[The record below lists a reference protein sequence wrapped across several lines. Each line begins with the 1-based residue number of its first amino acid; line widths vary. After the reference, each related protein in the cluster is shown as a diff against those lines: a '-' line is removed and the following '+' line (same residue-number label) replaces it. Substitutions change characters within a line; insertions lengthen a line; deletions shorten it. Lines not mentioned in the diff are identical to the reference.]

1 MAKKPVT
8 RIDPR
13 KELSPYLNH
22 EFNQQK
28 NSRKSQAKISA
39 SLSSLQAE
47 RRRSLR
53 RRLGLIMSVSVLAIA
68 GLGYYISPL
77 ANISTVKVIGASD
90 LPIKGIV
97 KASKIKASD
106 KVFDYLFQQKDL
118 SQKLSKKYPEIES
131 AQAHLGHVNQLIL
144 QINERKTVGYLKDGD
159 DYRKILSNGKLGSTA
174 ITWAKVDQDKPIF
187 VGYNKATSL
196 KEDLNLFDSLPK
208 SFQNQVKLL
217 SGNTRRKSQVIL
229 VMKDG
234 NVIIGSTVTLKSK
247 LKYYDEIKVKA
258 GKNSL
263 IDLEI
268 GAFSRPLTSSEK
280 KAYGVSQLFYLFIY
294 VRIFSRQI
302 LMGA

>member
-159 DYRKILSNGKLGSTA
+159 DYRKILSNGKVGRTA

-196 KEDLNLFDSLPK
+196 KEDLNLFNSLPK

-280 KAYGVSQLFYLFIY
+280 KAYGVS
-294 VRIFSRQI
+294 
-302 LMGA
+302 

>member
-174 ITWAKVDQDKPIF
+174 ITWAKVDQDKLIF

-196 KEDLNLFDSLPK
+196 KEDLNLFNSLPK

-280 KAYGVSQLFYLFIY
+280 KAYGVS
-294 VRIFSRQI
+294 
-302 LMGA
+302 

>member
-39 SLSSLQAE
+39 SLPSLQAE

-53 RRLGLIMSVSVLAIA
+53 QRLGLIMLVSILAIA

-174 ITWAKVDQDKPIF
+174 ITWTKVDQDKPIF
-187 VGYNKATSL
+187 VGYNKSSSL
-196 KEDLNLFDSLPK
+196 KEDLNLFNSLPK

-280 KAYGVSQLFYLFIY
+280 KAYGVS
-294 VRIFSRQI
+294 
-302 LMGA
+302 

>member
-8 RIDPR
+8 KIDPR

-28 NSRKSQAKISA
+28 NSRKSKAKISA

-53 RRLGLIMSVSVLAIA
+53 RRLGLIMTISILAIA
-68 GLGYYISPL
+68 ALGYYISPL
-77 ANISTVKVIGASD
+77 ANISTVKVVGTTD
-90 LPIKGIV
+90 LPVKEIV
-97 KASKIKASD
+97 KISKIKASD

-118 SQKLSKKYPEIES
+118 SQKLSRKYPEIQS
-131 AQAHLGHVNQLIL
+131 AQVHLGHVNQLIL
-144 QINERKTVGYLKDGD
+144 QINERKTLGYLKDGD
-159 DYRKILSNGKLGSTA
+159 SYRKILDNGKLATKSVK
-174 ITWAKVDQDKPIF
+174 WSQVDQDKPVF
-187 VGYNKATSL
+187 VGYSKSAPL
-196 KEDLNLFDSLPK
+196 KEDLKLFDSLPK
-208 SFQNQVKLL
+208 TFKDQVKLL
-217 SGNTRRKSQVIL
+217 SGNTRRDSQVIL

-234 NVIIGSTVTLKSK
+234 NVIIGNISTLKSK
-247 LKYYDEIKVKA
+247 VKYYDTIKLTA

-280 KAYGVSQLFYLFIY
+280 NAYGLS
-294 VRIFSRQI
+294 
-302 LMGA
+302 

>member
-28 NSRKSQAKISA
+28 NSRKSQTKISA

-196 KEDLNLFDSLPK
+196 KEDLNLFNSLPK

-280 KAYGVSQLFYLFIY
+280 KAYGVS
-294 VRIFSRQI
+294 
-302 LMGA
+302 

>member
-8 RIDPR
+8 KIDPR

-28 NSRKSQAKISA
+28 NSRKSKAKISA

-53 RRLGLIMSVSVLAIA
+53 RRLGLIMTISILAIA
-68 GLGYYISPL
+68 ALGYYISPL
-77 ANISTVKVIGASD
+77 ANISTVKVVGTTD
-90 LPIKGIV
+90 LPVKEIV
-97 KASKIKASD
+97 KISKIKASD

-118 SQKLSKKYPEIES
+118 SQKLSRKYPEIQS
-131 AQAHLGHVNQLIL
+131 AQVHLGHVNQLIL
-144 QINERKTVGYLKDGD
+144 QINERKTLGYLKDGD
-159 DYRKILSNGKLGSTA
+159 SYRKILDNGKLATKSVK
-174 ITWAKVDQDKPIF
+174 WSQVDQDKPVF
-187 VGYNKATSL
+187 VGYSKSAPL
-196 KEDLNLFDSLPK
+196 KEDLKLFDSLPK
-208 SFQNQVKLL
+208 TFKDQVKLL
-217 SGNTRRKSQVIL
+217 SGNTRRDSQVIL

-234 NVIIGSTVTLKSK
+234 NVIIGNISTLKSK
-247 LKYYDEIKVKA
+247 VKYYDTIKLKA

-280 KAYGVSQLFYLFIY
+280 NAYGLS
-294 VRIFSRQI
+294 
-302 LMGA
+302 

>member
-39 SLSSLQAE
+39 SLPSLQAE

-53 RRLGLIMSVSVLAIA
+53 RRLGLIMLVSILAIA

-174 ITWAKVDQDKPIF
+174 ITWTKVDQDKPIF
-187 VGYNKATSL
+187 VGYNKSSSL
-196 KEDLNLFDSLPK
+196 KEDLNLFNSLPK

-280 KAYGVSQLFYLFIY
+280 KAYGVS
-294 VRIFSRQI
+294 
-302 LMGA
+302 

>member
-39 SLSSLQAE
+39 SLSSLHAE

-53 RRLGLIMSVSVLAIA
+53 RRLGLIMSVSILAIA

-118 SQKLSKKYPEIES
+118 IQKLSKKYPEIES

-174 ITWAKVDQDKPIF
+174 ITWTKVDQDKPIF
-187 VGYNKATSL
+187 VGYNKSSSL
-196 KEDLNLFDSLPK
+196 KEDLNLFNSLPK

-280 KAYGVSQLFYLFIY
+280 KAYGVS
-294 VRIFSRQI
+294 
-302 LMGA
+302 

>member
-77 ANISTVKVIGASD
+77 ANISAVKVIGASD

-118 SQKLSKKYPEIES
+118 SQKLSKKYPEIQS

-196 KEDLNLFDSLPK
+196 KEDLNLFNSLPK

-280 KAYGVSQLFYLFIY
+280 KAYGVS
-294 VRIFSRQI
+294 
-302 LMGA
+302 

>member
-131 AQAHLGHVNQLIL
+131 AQAHLGHVNQLVL

-174 ITWAKVDQDKPIF
+174 ITWAKVDQDRPIF

-196 KEDLNLFDSLPK
+196 KEDLNLFNSLPK

-280 KAYGVSQLFYLFIY
+280 KAYGVS
-294 VRIFSRQI
+294 
-302 LMGA
+302 

>member
-13 KELSPYLNH
+13 KELSHYLNH

-39 SLSSLQAE
+39 SLSSLHAE

-53 RRLGLIMSVSVLAIA
+53 RRLGLIMSVSILAIA

-174 ITWAKVDQDKPIF
+174 ITWTKVDQDKPIF
-187 VGYNKATSL
+187 VGYNKSSSL
-196 KEDLNLFDSLPK
+196 KEDLNLFNSLPK

-280 KAYGVSQLFYLFIY
+280 KAYGVS
-294 VRIFSRQI
+294 
-302 LMGA
+302 

>member
-8 RIDPR
+8 KIDPR

-28 NSRKSQAKISA
+28 NSRKSKAKISA

-53 RRLGLIMSVSVLAIA
+53 RRLGLIMTISILAIA
-68 GLGYYISPL
+68 ALGYYISPL
-77 ANISTVKVIGASD
+77 ANISTVKVVGATD
-90 LPIKGIV
+90 LPVKEIV
-97 KASKIKASD
+97 KISKIKASD

-118 SQKLSKKYPEIES
+118 SQKLSRKYPEIQS
-131 AQAHLGHVNQLIL
+131 AQVHLGHVNQLIL
-144 QINERKTVGYLKDGD
+144 QINERKTLGYLKDGD
-159 DYRKILSNGKLGSTA
+159 SYRKILDNGKLATKSVK
-174 ITWAKVDQDKPIF
+174 WAQVDQDKPVF
-187 VGYNKATSL
+187 VGYSKSAPL
-196 KEDLNLFDSLPK
+196 KEDLKLFDSLPK
-208 SFQNQVKLL
+208 TFKDQVKLL
-217 SGNTRRKSQVIL
+217 SGNTRRDSQVIL

-234 NVIIGSTVTLKSK
+234 NVIIGNISTLKSK
-247 LKYYDEIKVKA
+247 VKYYDTIKLKA

-280 KAYGVSQLFYLFIY
+280 NAYGLS
-294 VRIFSRQI
+294 
-302 LMGA
+302 

>member
-174 ITWAKVDQDKPIF
+174 ITWTKVDQDKPIF

-196 KEDLNLFDSLPK
+196 KEDLNLFNSLPK

-280 KAYGVSQLFYLFIY
+280 KAYGVS
-294 VRIFSRQI
+294 
-302 LMGA
+302 

>member
-28 NSRKSQAKISA
+28 NSRKYQAKISA

-53 RRLGLIMSVSVLAIA
+53 RRLGLIMSVSILAIA

-118 SQKLSKKYPEIES
+118 SQKLSKKYPEIKS

-174 ITWAKVDQDKPIF
+174 ITWTKVDQDKTIF
-187 VGYNKATSL
+187 VGYNKSSSL
-196 KEDLNLFDSLPK
+196 KEDLILFNSLPK

-280 KAYGVSQLFYLFIY
+280 KAYGVS
-294 VRIFSRQI
+294 
-302 LMGA
+302 

>member
-53 RRLGLIMSVSVLAIA
+53 RRLGLIMSVSILAIA

-174 ITWAKVDQDKPIF
+174 ITWTKVDQDKPIF
-187 VGYNKATSL
+187 VGYNKSSSL
-196 KEDLNLFDSLPK
+196 KEDLNLFNSLPK

-280 KAYGVSQLFYLFIY
+280 KAYGVS
-294 VRIFSRQI
+294 
-302 LMGA
+302 

>member
-53 RRLGLIMSVSVLAIA
+53 RRLGLIMSVSILAIA

-174 ITWAKVDQDKPIF
+174 ITWTKVDQDKPIF
-187 VGYNKATSL
+187 VGYNKSSSL
-196 KEDLNLFDSLPK
+196 KEDLNLFNSLPK

-234 NVIIGSTVTLKSK
+234 NVIIGSTLTLKSK

-280 KAYGVSQLFYLFIY
+280 KAYGVS
-294 VRIFSRQI
+294 
-302 LMGA
+302 

>member
-8 RIDPR
+8 KIDPR

-28 NSRKSQAKISA
+28 NSRKSKAKISA

-53 RRLGLIMSVSVLAIA
+53 RRLGLIMTISILAIA
-68 GLGYYISPL
+68 ALGYYISPL
-77 ANISTVKVIGASD
+77 ANISTVKVVGATD
-90 LPIKGIV
+90 LPVKEIV
-97 KASKIKASD
+97 KISKIKASD

-118 SQKLSKKYPEIES
+118 SQKLSRKYPEIQS
-131 AQAHLGHVNQLIL
+131 AQVHLGHVNQLIL
-144 QINERKTVGYLKDGD
+144 QINERKTLGYLKDGD
-159 DYRKILSNGKLGSTA
+159 SYRKILDNGKLATKSVK
-174 ITWAKVDQDKPIF
+174 WSQVDQDKPVF
-187 VGYNKATSL
+187 VGYSKSAPL
-196 KEDLNLFDSLPK
+196 KEDLKLFDSLPK
-208 SFQNQVKLL
+208 TFKDQVKLL
-217 SGNTRRKSQVIL
+217 SGNTRRDSQVIL

-234 NVIIGSTVTLKSK
+234 NVIIGNISTLKSK
-247 LKYYDEIKVKA
+247 VKYYDTIKLKA

-280 KAYGVSQLFYLFIY
+280 NAYGLS
-294 VRIFSRQI
+294 
-302 LMGA
+302 

>member
-77 ANISTVKVIGASD
+77 ANISTVKVIGASG

-196 KEDLNLFDSLPK
+196 KEDLNLFNSLPK

-280 KAYGVSQLFYLFIY
+280 KAYGVS
-294 VRIFSRQI
+294 
-302 LMGA
+302 

>member
-13 KELSPYLNH
+13 KELSHYLNH

-39 SLSSLQAE
+39 SLSSLHAE

-53 RRLGLIMSVSVLAIA
+53 RRLGLIMSVSILAIA

-77 ANISTVKVIGASD
+77 ANISTVKVIGTSD

-174 ITWAKVDQDKPIF
+174 ITWTKVDQDKPIF
-187 VGYNKATSL
+187 VGYNKSSSL
-196 KEDLNLFDSLPK
+196 KEDLNLFNSLPK

-280 KAYGVSQLFYLFIY
+280 KAYGVS
-294 VRIFSRQI
+294 
-302 LMGA
+302 

>member
-118 SQKLSKKYPEIES
+118 SQTLSKKYPQIES
-131 AQAHLGHVNQLIL
+131 AQPHLGHVNQLIL

-187 VGYNKATSL
+187 VGYNKETSL
-196 KEDLNLFDSLPK
+196 KEDLNLFNSLPK

-280 KAYGVSQLFYLFIY
+280 KAYGVS
-294 VRIFSRQI
+294 
-302 LMGA
+302 

>member
-187 VGYNKATSL
+187 VGYNKETSL
-196 KEDLNLFDSLPK
+196 KEDLNLFNSLPK

-280 KAYGVSQLFYLFIY
+280 KAYGVS
-294 VRIFSRQI
+294 
-302 LMGA
+302 

>member
-53 RRLGLIMSVSVLAIA
+53 RRLGIIMSVSILAIA

-174 ITWAKVDQDKPIF
+174 ITWTKVDQDKPIF
-187 VGYNKATSL
+187 VGYNKSSSL
-196 KEDLNLFDSLPK
+196 KEDLNLFNSLPK

-280 KAYGVSQLFYLFIY
+280 KAYGVS
-294 VRIFSRQI
+294 
-302 LMGA
+302 

>member
-13 KELSPYLNH
+13 KKLSPYLNH

-196 KEDLNLFDSLPK
+196 KEDLNLFNSLPK

-258 GKNSL
+258 GKNGL

-280 KAYGVSQLFYLFIY
+280 KAYGVS
-294 VRIFSRQI
+294 
-302 LMGA
+302 

>member
-8 RIDPR
+8 KIDPR

-28 NSRKSQAKISA
+28 NSRKSKAKISA

-53 RRLGLIMSVSVLAIA
+53 RRLGLIMTISILAIA
-68 GLGYYISPL
+68 ALGYYISPL
-77 ANISTVKVIGASD
+77 ANISTVKVVGTTD
-90 LPIKGIV
+90 LPVKEIV
-97 KASKIKASD
+97 KISKIKASY

-118 SQKLSKKYPEIES
+118 SQKLSRKYPEIQS
-131 AQAHLGHVNQLIL
+131 AQVHLGHVNQLIL
-144 QINERKTVGYLKDGD
+144 QINERKTLGYLKDGD
-159 DYRKILSNGKLGSTA
+159 SYRKILDNGKLATKSVK
-174 ITWAKVDQDKPIF
+174 WSQVDQDKPVF
-187 VGYNKATSL
+187 VGYSKSAPL
-196 KEDLNLFDSLPK
+196 KEDLKLFDSLPK
-208 SFQNQVKLL
+208 TFKDQVKLL
-217 SGNTRRKSQVIL
+217 SGNTRRDSQVIL

-234 NVIIGSTVTLKSK
+234 NVIIGNISTLKSK
-247 LKYYDEIKVKA
+247 VKYYDTIKLKA

-280 KAYGVSQLFYLFIY
+280 NAYGLS
-294 VRIFSRQI
+294 
-302 LMGA
+302 

>member
-28 NSRKSQAKISA
+28 NSRKSQTKISA
-39 SLSSLQAE
+39 SLPSLQAE

-53 RRLGLIMSVSVLAIA
+53 RRLGLIMLVSILAIA

-174 ITWAKVDQDKPIF
+174 ITWTKVDQDKPIF
-187 VGYNKATSL
+187 VGYNKSSSL
-196 KEDLNLFDSLPK
+196 KEDLNLFNSLPK

-280 KAYGVSQLFYLFIY
+280 KAYGVS
-294 VRIFSRQI
+294 
-302 LMGA
+302 

>member
-39 SLSSLQAE
+39 SLPSLQAE

-53 RRLGLIMSVSVLAIA
+53 RRLGLIMSVSILAIA

-159 DYRKILSNGKLGSTA
+159 DYRKILSNSKLGSTA
-174 ITWAKVDQDKPIF
+174 ITWTKVDQDKPIF
-187 VGYNKATSL
+187 VGYNKSSSL
-196 KEDLNLFDSLPK
+196 KEDLNLFNSLPK

-280 KAYGVSQLFYLFIY
+280 KAYGVS
-294 VRIFSRQI
+294 
-302 LMGA
+302 

>member
-196 KEDLNLFDSLPK
+196 KEDLNLFNSLPK

-247 LKYYDEIKVKA
+247 LKYYDEIKAKA

-280 KAYGVSQLFYLFIY
+280 KAYGVS
-294 VRIFSRQI
+294 
-302 LMGA
+302 

>member
-53 RRLGLIMSVSVLAIA
+53 RRLGLIMSVSIFAIA

-144 QINERKTVGYLKDGD
+144 QINERKTVGYLKAGD

-174 ITWAKVDQDKPIF
+174 ITWTKVDQDKPIF
-187 VGYNKATSL
+187 VGYNKSSSL
-196 KEDLNLFDSLPK
+196 KEDLNLFNSLPK

-217 SGNTRRKSQVIL
+217 SGNTRRKLQVIL

-234 NVIIGSTVTLKSK
+234 NVIIGSSVTLKSK

-280 KAYGVSQLFYLFIY
+280 KAYGVS
-294 VRIFSRQI
+294 
-302 LMGA
+302 

>member
-53 RRLGLIMSVSVLAIA
+53 RRLGLIMSVSILAIA

-106 KVFDYLFQQKDL
+106 KIFDYLFQQKDL

-144 QINERKTVGYLKDGD
+144 QINERKTVGYLKAGD

-174 ITWAKVDQDKPIF
+174 ITWTKVDQDKPIF
-187 VGYNKATSL
+187 VGYNKSSSL
-196 KEDLNLFDSLPK
+196 KEDLNLFNSLPK

-280 KAYGVSQLFYLFIY
+280 KAYGVS
-294 VRIFSRQI
+294 
-302 LMGA
+302 

>member
-1 MAKKPVT
+1 MANKPVT

-39 SLSSLQAE
+39 SLPSLQAE

-53 RRLGLIMSVSVLAIA
+53 RRLGLIMLVSILAIA

-174 ITWAKVDQDKPIF
+174 ITWTKVDQDKPIF
-187 VGYNKATSL
+187 VGYNKSSSL
-196 KEDLNLFDSLPK
+196 KEDLNLFNSLPK

-280 KAYGVSQLFYLFIY
+280 KAYGVS
-294 VRIFSRQI
+294 
-302 LMGA
+302 